1 MPRTEYSTIQIP
13 KITKLKIENFKKRHG
28 YPSYSQ
34 AVTALVE
41 RGDVS
46 DDIKATLVEELR
58 RTLSEE
64 AGTIMLK
71 SMYQLFFDVLRR
83 SNKPLSKMTL
93 GNVIDIMREME
104 SEERKQSFMTNPTSV
119 NQR

>member
-1 MPRTEYSTIQIP
+1 MSRTEYSTIQIP
-13 KITKLKIENFKKRHG
+13 KITKLKIEDFKKRHG

-58 RTLSEE
+58 KTLSEE
-64 AGTIMLK
+64 AGIIIIRT
-71 SMYQLFFDVLRR
+71 MYQLFIDILRK
-83 SNKPLSKMTL
+83 SDKPLSEMNL
-93 GNVIDIMREME
+93 GKVIELMREIE
-104 SEERKQSFMTNPTSV
+104 PREPTIT
-119 NQR
+119 